1 MNIEGKNL
9 AALFEIET
17 ASTESRFLVYLCL
30 KVIKV
35 WFIVSTEVYKVI
47 SRHFIGIILQEKPLI
62 LFTV

>member
-17 ASTESRFLVYLCL
+17 ASPESRFLVYLCL

-35 WFIVSTEVYKVI
+35 WLIVSTEV
-47 SRHFIGIILQEKPLI
+47 L
-62 LFTV
+62 